1 MRLVQFREGMLEIRW
16 TWMPYWLAVNPKL
29 VSSVEVDLADVVVI
43 NGLTNSEDDL
53 QRMHVFVVK
62 RLCKLFK
69 GFKGLDTYLDALGG
83 VEEHVAP

>member
-16 TWMPYWLAVNPKL
+16 TWLPYWLAVNPKL
-29 VSSVEVDLADVVVI
+29 TQSVETDLADAVI
-43 NGLTNSEDDL
+43 INRLTTSEEDL

-69 GFKGLDTYLDALGG
+69 AFKGLDAYLNALGA
-83 VEEHVAP
+83 VEEPVRL